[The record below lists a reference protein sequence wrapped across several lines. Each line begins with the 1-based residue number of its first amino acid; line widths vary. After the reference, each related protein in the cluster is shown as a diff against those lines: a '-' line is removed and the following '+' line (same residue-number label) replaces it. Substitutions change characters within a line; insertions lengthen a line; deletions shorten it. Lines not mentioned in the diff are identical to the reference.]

1 MSNVGNG
8 LDADEEDTNLV
19 QENVDFLDFDIV
31 HTVSL
36 SQGYEWNIELKP
48 EQNLRLRVSSGVA
61 EIFGVE
67 LANEVNYTF
76 NSQEKLAIF
85 SVESCEIQWQSDKNL
100 EVRTH
105 KNNYKLKLYGLHFAL
120 DKIRSTYLQGPN
132 VVVVGKKNT
141 GKSTLCKTL
150 VSYALKFRDFNPTF
164 INLNFAEGIFTMPGC
179 ITATTVTDLLQVQ
192 SPQWNESASTTVNSI
207 IPTVQP
213 LVKLFGYENVAGN
226 YPLYL
231 LTIQNLSS
239 VVTRKFAKMTELQ
252 RSGMIVDTPPL
263 DFENNEFDNEILR
276 VIIDSFKITT
286 IVEMVDT
293 ATDENLNLQFLH
305 EKYPQCNI
313 VTLPKDECVVDKTDS
328 YDRYLQRNAIK
339 DYFYGN
345 VNNLLSPYTISVKFE
360 DLVVWKP
367 NEYTSVQDAINDQT
381 GVLDMKKVTVSQSTL
396 QHAVLAI
403 TFADIVESNPHNII
417 NSGVMGFGL
426 VTEVTDAKSRLKLLI
441 PIPGQLPR
449 NAMILTQY
457 RYLE

>member
-8 LDADEEDTNLV
+8 LDADEEDANLA
-19 QENVDFLDFDIV
+19 QENVDFLDFDVV

-36 SQGYEWNIELKP
+36 LQGYEWNIELKP
-48 EQNLRLRVSSGVA
+48 EQSLRLRVSSGVA

-67 LANEVNYTF
+67 LANEASYSF
-76 NSQEKLAIF
+76 NSQENIAIF
-85 SVESCEIQWQSDKNL
+85 SVENCEIEWQSDKNL
-100 EVRTH
+100 EISTN
-105 KNNYKLKLYGLHFAL
+105 KNNYKLKLYSLHFAL

-141 GKSTLCKTL
+141 GKSTMCKTL
-150 VSYALKFRDFNPTF
+150 LSYALKFRDFNPTF
-164 INLNFAEGIFTMPGC
+164 INLNSAEGIFTMPGC
-179 ITATTVTDLLQVQ
+179 LTATTVTDLFQAEN
-192 SPQWNESASTTVNSI
+192 PQWNESASTTVNSM

-213 LVKLFGYENVAGN
+213 LVKLFGYESISGN

-239 VVTRKFAKMTELQ
+239 VVNRKFEKMVELQ

-263 DFENNEFDNEILR
+263 DFETNEFDNEILR
-276 VIIDSFKITT
+276 VIIESFKITT
-286 IVEMVDT
+286 IVELVDSVT
-293 ATDENLNLQFLH
+293 GEEQQSQFLR
-305 EKYPQCNI
+305 KTYPQCTI
-313 VTLPKDECVVDKTDS
+313 VTLPKDECVVEKPDS
-328 YDRYLQRNAIK
+328 YDRFLQRNAIK

-345 VNNLLSPYTISVKFE
+345 ANNLLSPYTISIKFE

-367 NEYTSVQDAINDQT
+367 KEYTSVQEAISDQA
-381 GVLDMKKVTVSQSTL
+381 GVLEMKKVSVSQSTL

-403 TFADIVESNPHNII
+403 TFADMLESNPHKIM

-426 VTEVTDAKSRLKLLI
+426 VTEVSDAKSRLKLLI

-449 NAMILTQY
+449 NALVLTQY